1 MRVLII
7 EKMIIKATEL
17 VTKIITRVIIMTYKL
32 DSTEKKETL
41 T

>member
-7 EKMIIKATEL
+7 EKMIIKTTEL